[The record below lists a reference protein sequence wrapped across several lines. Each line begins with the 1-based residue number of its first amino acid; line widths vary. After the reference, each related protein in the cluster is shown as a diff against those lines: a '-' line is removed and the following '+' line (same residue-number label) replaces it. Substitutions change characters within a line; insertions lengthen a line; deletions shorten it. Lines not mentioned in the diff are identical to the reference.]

1 MRCCSWK
8 TRHQQQKVISTMHE
22 LAVCQSIISQV
33 SQIAR
38 HNNAQSVSRIIIE
51 IGPLS
56 GVEAPLLEHAFPIAS
71 AGTMAQ
77 NAILETHS
85 LPIRIRCNL
94 CNNENEAAMNKLLC
108 SACGAWQ
115 TTLIS
120 GDEMLLRTIEL
131 ETKETNHV

>member
-8 TRHQQQKVISTMHE
+8 TRHQQKKVVRTMHE
-22 LAVCQSIISQV
+22 LSVCQSIISQV
-33 SQIAR
+33 SQLAR
-38 HNNAQSVSRIIIE
+38 QHKAQSVSRIIIE

-71 AGTMAQ
+71 AGTIAQ
-77 NAILETHS
+77 NAILETQI
-85 LPIRIRCNL
+85 LPIRIRCDL
-94 CNNENEAAMNKLLC
+94 CNNENEATMNKLLC

-120 GDEMLLRTIEL
+120 GDEMLLRSIEL
-131 ETKETNHV
+131 ENKETNHV